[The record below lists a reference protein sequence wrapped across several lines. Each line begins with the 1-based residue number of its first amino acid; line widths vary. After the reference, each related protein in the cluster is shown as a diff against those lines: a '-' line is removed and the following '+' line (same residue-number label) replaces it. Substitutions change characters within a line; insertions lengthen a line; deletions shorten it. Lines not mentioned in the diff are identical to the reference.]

1 MIKNIVF
8 DFWWVLNTLG
18 SFKEVLYKFD
28 PNIDYENFMSQYGS
42 AVEKSHVSISE
53 WIYEAMCAS
62 SIGKKRED
70 CIDAII
76 SPSEKIL
83 NLLPV
88 FRQLGFRLYILSNIT
103 PGVLPVFLERQ
114 NIAHLFD
121 GVVESCIAWASK
133 PDTAIYHSLLRE
145 YSLLPEECL
154 FIDDKPLNLIPAKEF
169 GMEIFHFDSWVNPK
183 DIL

>member
-1 MIKNIVF
+1 
-8 DFWWVLNTLG
+8 
-18 SFKEVLYKFD
+18 
-28 PNIDYENFMSQYGS
+28 
-42 AVEKSHVSISE
+42 
-53 WIYEAMCAS
+53 MCAS

-121 GVVESCIAWASK
+121 GVVESCIA
-133 PDTAIYHSLLRE
+133 
-145 YSLLPEECL
+145 
-154 FIDDKPLNLIPAKEF
+154 
-169 GMEIFHFDSWVNPK
+169 
-183 DIL
+183 